1 MVNDVIKKIN
11 DKIFDLKLVK
21 EISKIWGAE
30 IAVILKS
37 GKYIKK
43 CRLYLSLM
51 LK

>member
-37 GKYIKK
+37 GKYIKNADYT
-43 CRLYLSLM
+43 CH
-51 LK
+51 